1 MNWAGISSADARMQ
15 VGLNWLGC
23 SSGSRP
29 QWLGPAEGQ
38 RVLGGWHKSTRLG
51 VPLPRNPTLA
61 LALALIE
68 LFLEVQVA
76 KRVMFLES
84 FEARFLRF
92 QYFDIVK
99 KNIVILESHCLDD

>member
-15 VGLNWLGC
+15 VGLNWVGC

-29 QWLGPAEGQ
+29 QWLGPAKGQ
-38 RVLGGWHKSTRLG
+38 GVLGGWHKSTRLG

-61 LALALIE
+61 LALARLE

-76 KRVMFLES
+76 KGVTFLEP
-84 FEARFLRF
+84 FDARFLRF

-99 KNIVILESHCLDD
+99 KISSC